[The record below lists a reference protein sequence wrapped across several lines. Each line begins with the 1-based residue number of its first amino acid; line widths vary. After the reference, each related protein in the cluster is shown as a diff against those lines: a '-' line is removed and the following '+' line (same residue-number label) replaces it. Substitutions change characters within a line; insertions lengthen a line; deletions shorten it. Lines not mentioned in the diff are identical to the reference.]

1 MDTGLF
7 FSCSIGG
14 LPESTFDVVDFTLEE
29 ALSTLFALK
38 INVVSDDANIDMDAQ
53 LLQKA
58 SLTIKV
64 NGQVK
69 RTINGIVEEA
79 FRGDSGF
86 HRTYYTFSIRPELWL
101 LTLTQ
106 DNRIFHFKSI
116 PDILDELLQ
125 KHNVRAESKLLDTHK
140 QWEYTTQRNETD
152 YAFFCRLAAEEGIVF
167 WFEEN
172 SLFYSDSRA
181 GMTGGENLLYN
192 AHVQSAGRE
201 AVIHRLQYGAKMTPN
216 AVHLKDYKFSH
227 PDVGLD
233 STVRQPGQRPLYTIY
248 ESYGRYDDDSVA
260 QQYAKY
266 RLEAYQADSLSGQA
280 ESNSIQLM
288 PGKIFTLSGHP
299 TDAMNSNWQVVK
311 IVHRGTLP
319 QSAAGESGEGSA
331 AITNQFTF
339 IPGSV
344 DWRAPFTPK
353 PTVYGDETATVVGPA
368 GEEIYVNE
376 FGQVKIHFHWNK
388 YDAPDENAS
397 CWIRVAQNWNGDGFG
412 FLSTPRIGQEVVVSY
427 LNGDIDQPII
437 MGTTY
442 NGKNS
447 PPLDLPAAKTQMSI
461 KSKTHKGQGFN
472 ELRFEDSDG
481 KQEVFMHA
489 QRDMNTSVR
498 NNRSTV
504 VDVDH
509 TENIG
514 QHQTIN
520 VKANQSTNVGGDQSI
535 DVTGQRTDHVVKDE
549 TVNIDANQ
557 KITVGADQ
565 TIEVVGNR
573 TDHVKVNETVNIDG
587 NQATTILGTHDVK
600 VTGTQDVKVTG
611 AETTVYEN
619 THTFTVHGDQD
630 AKHLSN
636 QKVFVQGTQETTV
649 NGTKTVTIH
658 GLMTERFQAS
668 HKVNVT
674 GNQEITV
681 TADQKLQ
688 SKTLVISAADSIV
701 IGCGQSQITMDSA
714 GNIQIMGVNITV
726 AGQSEYSV
734 VAPKVHSNG
743 STENIVEGA
752 VVKLNP

>member
-1 MDTGLF
+1 MDTGLY
-7 FSCSIGG
+7 FSCKIGS
-14 LPESTFDVVDFTLEE
+14 LSDSTFDVVDFTLEE
-29 ALSTLFALK
+29 ALSTLFKLEVKVAS
-38 INVVSDDANIDMDAQ
+38 NDASIDMDGQ

-58 SLTIKV
+58 SLVIKV
-64 NGQVK
+64 DGQVQ
-69 RTINGIVEEA
+69 RTINGIVAEA
-79 FRGDSGF
+79 FYGDSGF
-86 HRTYYTFSIRPELWL
+86 HRTYYTFTIRPELWL
-101 LTLTQ
+101 LTLAQ

-116 PDILDELLQ
+116 PNILDELLK
-125 KHNVRAESKLLDTHK
+125 KHNVRAESKLLDSHK
-140 QWEYTTQRNETD
+140 QWEYTTQRDETD
-152 YAFFCRLAAEEGIVF
+152 YDFFSRLAAEEGIVF

-172 SLFYSDSRA
+172 NMFYSDSRT
-181 GMTGGENLLYN
+181 GMTGGEYLLYN
-192 AHVQSAGRE
+192 AHVQSANRE
-201 AVIHRLQYGAKMTPN
+201 QVIHKLQYGAKMKPN

-233 STVRQPGQRPLYTIY
+233 SKAKKSGKRPLYTIY
-248 ESYGRYDDDSVA
+248 ESYGRYDDDAVA

-266 RLEAYQADSLSGQA
+266 RLEAYQANSLSGKA
-280 ESNSIQLM
+280 ESNSIHLM
-288 PGKIFTLSGHP
+288 PGKMFTIAEHP
-299 TDAMNSNWQVVK
+299 SEAINSNWQIVS

-319 QSAAGESGEGSA
+319 QSVAEESSGGTA

-344 DWRAPFTPK
+344 DWRAPFKPK
-353 PTVYGDETATVVGPA
+353 PTVFGDETATVVGPA

-427 LNGDIDQPII
+427 LNGDIDQPMI

-461 KSKTHKGQGFN
+461 KSKTHKGEGFN

-481 KQEVFMHA
+481 NQEVFMHA

-498 NNRSTV
+498 NNRTTD
-504 VDVDH
+504 VDMDH

-520 VKANQSTNVGGDQSI
+520 VTGNQSTNVTGDQSI

-565 TIEVVGNR
+565 TIDVTGSR

-587 NQATTILGTHDVK
+587 NQETTILGTHTVK
-600 VTGTQDVKVTG
+600 VTGTQDVTVTG
-611 AETTVYEN
+611 VETTTYEN
-619 THTFTVHGDQD
+619 LHNFTVNGDQD
-630 AKHLSN
+630 AKYLSN
-636 QKVFVQGTQETTV
+636 QKVLVQGTQETTV

-658 GLMTERFQAS
+658 GLMTETFQAS

-674 GNQEITV
+674 GNQELIV
-681 TADQKLQ
+681 TAEQKLQ
-688 SKTLVISAADSIV
+688 SSNLVISAADSIV
-701 IGCGQSQITMDSA
+701 IGCGSSQITMDSA
-714 GNIQIMGVNITV
+714 GNVRIMGVNITV

-743 STENIVEGA
+743 SSENIVEGA